1 MKHRNFTA
9 GIVIAA
15 AVFAAGLL
23 LPAANPSLAAENTT
37 DQGKKTETT
46 QTTPTESSKEAAE
59 NQVSDLNVRS
69 EAMSVESIK
78 LTWPQKDEIVKWQVE
93 MAKIGGDSE
102 DADAEATAD
111 TEADATP
118 EYKMIRSSLKKTE
131 TTITE
136 KGLAKNTTYK
146 FRVTGFVSKNG
157 KTQKAYQGE
166 TENYTG
172 IAAPEFEE
180 DAAAYGCSTSAIEVA
195 IHSSGTYGLI
205 EGYQIERRVKDET
218 GFKVIGEI
226 ADSQKNKSGAV
237 VFKDGSVKAGE
248 TYEYQARAFVGNNFS
263 EYSEDMLTLSA
274 VNHQGIYKTKE
285 IRRSVGEMVV
295 SLTSDKD
302 NGTAVFDRSDVL
314 YIDGDENE
322 EGIRI
327 AAYSSDGKE
336 WTKLEVPSAD
346 DEDTETEVTLKP
358 GKTVYLKFVPCQPED
373 LNLITVRNEDGK
385 VPSVFKGDGVVYNRV
400 SCAFKLDRN
409 GESTAGDKAPAAE
422 KTDESDK
429 DAETGKDAADKA
441 DKAHKTEKTDKN
453 DKTENTDKTDK

>member
-23 LPAANPSLAAENTT
+23 LPAACPASAAENTT

-46 QTTPTESSKEAAE
+46 VTTATEPSKEAAE

-69 EAMSVESIK
+69 ECMSVEAVK
-78 LTWPQKDEIVKWQVE
+78 LTWPQKDEIVSWQVE
-93 MAKIGGDSE
+93 MAAIDKSE
-102 DADAEATAD
+102 TANADE
-111 TEADATP
+111 TP
-118 EYKMIRSSLKKTE
+118 VYKTIRSSLKKTE

-136 KGLAKNTTYK
+136 NGLTKNTTYK
-146 FRVTGFVSKNG
+146 FRVTGFVSKDG
-157 KTQKAYQGE
+157 RIQKAYQGE

-180 DAAAYGCSTSAIEVA
+180 DAAAYGCSTKAIEVA

-205 EGYQIERRVKDET
+205 EGYQIERRVKDKP

-226 ADSQKNKSGAV
+226 ADTQKNKSGAV
-237 VFKDGSVKAGE
+237 VFRDGSVKAGV

-263 EYSEDMLTLSA
+263 EYSEEMLTLSA
-274 VNHQGIYKTKE
+274 VNHQGIFKTEE

-302 NGTAVFDRSDVL
+302 NGTVVFDRSDVL
-314 YIDGDENE
+314 YIDGDDTA

-346 DEDTETEVTLKP
+346 DEDTETEITLKP
-358 GKTVYLKFVPCQPED
+358 GKTVYLKFVPCHPEK

-400 SCAFKLDRN
+400 SSAFRLDRD
-409 GESTAGDKAPAAE
+409 GESTAGEKAPAAKKEPAAKKAPAAKKEPAAE
-422 KTDESDK
+422 KTDQAGTDQTT
-429 DAETGKDAADKA
+429 ET
-441 DKAHKTEKTDKN
+441 
-453 DKTENTDKTDK
+453 DKTETTDKTDK